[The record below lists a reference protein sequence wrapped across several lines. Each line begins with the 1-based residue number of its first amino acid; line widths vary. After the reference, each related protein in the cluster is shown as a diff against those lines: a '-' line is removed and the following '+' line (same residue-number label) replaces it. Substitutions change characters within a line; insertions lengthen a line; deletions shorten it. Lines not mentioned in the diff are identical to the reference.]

1 MVSKDDV
8 PKDGKKLKMSAS
20 KQRAVPPW
28 WKPISPA
35 RS

>member
-8 PKDGKKLKMSAS
+8 PKDGKKLKMSIS

-35 RS
+35 KS